1 MNNGLEAGLNLS
13 WNVFDGGFTK
23 TRVANSKIM
32 LDTQEILQQQQFET
46 LENVLKNRSEEYT
59 NKLFILKAQEQNV
72 ETNQNNFERSVE
84 QYKLGQINSIDFR
97 LAQVN
102 LLNAQTDLTNTM
114 YETKFIELELLQLT
128 GQLLNIEF

>member
-1 MNNGLEAGLNLS
+1 MDS
-13 WNVFDGGFTK
+13 
-23 TRVANSKIM
+23 
-32 LDTQEILQQQQFET
+32 QEILQQQQFET
-46 LENVLKNRSEEYT
+46 LENVLKNTSEEYT

-72 ETNQNNFERSVE
+72 TTNQNNFERSVE

-114 YETKFIELELLQLT
+114 YETKLIELRLLQLT
-128 GQLLNIEF
+128 GQLLNVEF